1 MRLAEVQPR
10 SEKRGVTME
19 ILPGVHWVDGV
30 NANVYF
36 VIDEEITVV
45 DTGLPRNADKIINY
59 VRKVGRQP
67 SNISTIVLTHCHID
81 HVGSA
86 QKLKQL
92 TNAKVAVHK
101 DDAEFVAG
109 KKAQPAPK
117 GGTKILF
124 KALSPFLNFTPI
136 QPDIILE
143 ENSRIGKLAVIHTP
157 GHTPGSIALH
167 DQERKILFVGDT
179 LRFTKGKLVGPPER
193 FTSDPA
199 KAKESIRKIS
209 NVNFDTLL
217 SGHGDPLRPEAQQ
230 KVKEFCNS
238 LQ

>member
-1 MRLAEVQPR
+1 VRLVEVQPQL
-10 SEKRGVTME
+10 EKHGGTME
-19 ILPGVHWVDGV
+19 ILPDVHWVDGV

-36 VIDEEITVV
+36 VIDGEITVV

-59 VRKVGRQP
+59 VRKIGQQP

-86 QKLKQL
+86 QKLKLL

-101 DDAEFVAG
+101 DDSEFVSG
-109 KKAQPAPK
+109 EKPQPGPK
-117 GGTKILF
+117 GGMKILF
-124 KALSPFLNFTPI
+124 KALSPFLNFTPVR
-136 QPDIILE
+136 PDIILE
-143 ENSRIGKLAVIHTP
+143 ENSRIGKLVIIHTL

-179 LRFTKGKLVGPPER
+179 LRFNEGKLVGPPER
-193 FTSDPA
+193 FTADPA
-199 KAKESIRKIS
+199 QAKASIRKIS
-209 NVNFDTLL
+209 NLNFDTLL
-217 SGHGDPLRPEAQQ
+217 SGHGDPLRPDAQQ
-230 KVKEFCNS
+230 KVKEFSGS